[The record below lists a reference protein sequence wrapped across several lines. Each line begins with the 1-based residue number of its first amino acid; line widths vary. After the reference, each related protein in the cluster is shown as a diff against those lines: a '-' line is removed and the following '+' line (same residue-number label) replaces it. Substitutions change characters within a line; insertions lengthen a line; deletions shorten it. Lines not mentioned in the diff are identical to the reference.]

1 MERKSVLFAQTDAE
15 TGPVYR
21 VLLIEIMTSDCI
33 SEITA
38 LPARSQSR
46 SASMRRSA
54 KPLSLKSKTPDVG
67 RNEKGAAPALSR
79 ETVQPERVTAT
90 AICAAARGSGA
101 QGPTP
106 PGVRG
111 GTTNAFAGSEGGRH
125 SDRRTQ
131 TPAVPT
137 GPQLSAAEAGE
148 GRGRLARP
156 RLRPV
161 SDLGSLPE
169 EGSEAPKRG

>member
-125 SDRRTQ
+125 SDR
-131 TPAVPT
+131 PAAERRGGRRGEGST
-137 GPQLSAAEAGE
+137 GPSPSQA
-148 GRGRLARP
+148 
-156 RLRPV
+156 RLRPRV
-161 SDLGSLPE
+161 TSGRR
-169 EGSEAPKRG
+169 SEAPKRG

>member
-21 VLLIEIMTSDCI
+21 VLLIKIMTSDCI

-101 QGPTP
+101 RVQRRP
-106 PGVRG
+106 
-111 GTTNAFAGSEGGRH
+111 ASEGAPRTL
-125 SDRRTQ
+125 SRARREDVT
-131 TPAVPT
+131 AT

>member
-90 AICAAARGSGA
+90 AICAAARGS
-101 QGPTP
+101 QGPRVQRRP
-106 PGVRG
+106 
-111 GTTNAFAGSEGGRH
+111 ASEGAPRTL
-125 SDRRTQ
+125 SRARREDVT
-131 TPAVPT
+131 AT

-169 EGSEAPKRG
+169 EGSEAPKRS